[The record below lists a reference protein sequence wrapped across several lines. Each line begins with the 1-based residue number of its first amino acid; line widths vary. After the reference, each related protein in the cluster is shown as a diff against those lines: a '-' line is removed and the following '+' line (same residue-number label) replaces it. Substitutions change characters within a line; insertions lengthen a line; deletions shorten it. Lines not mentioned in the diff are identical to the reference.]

1 MGENDIC
8 CNCSSTTTTN
18 TISHTMS
25 NPINVSGTD
34 LEDRVESFLK
44 ENNLRYYRAKSGTPE
59 IDFRIEADGRVLYA
73 DCTNQNGGGSV
84 EEKLPHKLWK
94 YANRYKYDS
103 VTIIRGKHKPSK
115 HVMDHCFDVAEM
127 KNFELHMLD
136 YEQFIHTL
144 ENKQSL
150 NPLGI

>member
-1 MGENDIC
+1 
-8 CNCSSTTTTN
+8 
-18 TISHTMS
+18 MS

-44 ENNLRYYRAKSGTPE
+44 EHNLRYSRAKSGTPE
-59 IDFRIEADGRVLYA
+59 IDFRIEADNRVIYA

-103 VTIIRGKHKPSK
+103 VTIIRGKHKPSN
-115 HVMDHCFDVAEM
+115 HVMEHCYDVARM
-127 KNFELHMLD
+127 KNFELYMLD
-136 YEQFIHTL
+136 YEQFVH
-144 ENKQSL
+144 SL
-150 NPLGI
+150 LSKKSTNPLGI